1 MKGSFFLIE
10 LYVSSF
16 SIVEDLRRIP
26 LLRRWRN
33 EFLSLKQKFLS

>member
-1 MKGSFFLIE
+1 MKGSFLIK

-26 LLRRWRN
+26 LLGRWRN
-33 EFLSLKQKFLS
+33 E